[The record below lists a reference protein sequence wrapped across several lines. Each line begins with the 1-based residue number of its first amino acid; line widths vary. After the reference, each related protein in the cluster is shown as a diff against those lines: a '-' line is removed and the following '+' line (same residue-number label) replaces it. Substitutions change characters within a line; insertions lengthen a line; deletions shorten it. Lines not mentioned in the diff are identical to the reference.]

1 MMDQAVES
9 VLAEYDK
16 RGAAEWSL
24 RIQMSEAEWMSHR
37 DEFLI
42 SIGRHTGQLLNIL
55 IKGAKAQNIL
65 EIGTSYGHST
75 VWLAEAA
82 RANGGTVVT
91 IDEKPNKHEYARGMI
106 ARAGLAAQVDFRL
119 GDARQVI
126 ASLPGPFDFVLV
138 DLWKD
143 LYIPCFD
150 LFYPKLR
157 LGALVAADNMI
168 NPESAREDA
177 LAYRKH
183 VRSKPHI
190 DSVLLTVGS
199 GVELSRHGDLLSGQ
213 LDTRDDPVRVVSL

>member
-1 MMDQAVES
+1 MDEAVES
-9 VLAEYDK
+9 VLAEYDR
-16 RGAAEWSL
+16 RGAQEWKL
-24 RIQMSEAEWMSHR
+24 RDHMSEDEWMTHR

-82 RANGGTVVT
+82 HATGGRVIT
-91 IDEKPNKHEYARGMI
+91 IDCAANKHDYARAMI
-106 ARAGLAAQVDFRL
+106 AKAGLAEHVQFRL
-119 GDARQVI
+119 GHAQEVI
-126 ASLPGPFDFVLV
+126 ASLRGPFDFVLL

-150 LFYPKLR
+150 LFYPKLKA
-157 LGALVAADNMI
+157 GAFVAADNMI
-168 NPESAREDA
+168 NPESSRPDA

-183 VRSKPHI
+183 IRAKPRI
-190 DSVLLTVGS
+190 DSVLLIVGS
-199 GVELSRHGDLLSGQ
+199 GVELSRYGDPLS
-213 LDTRDDPVRVVSL
+213 D